1 MRITRR
7 QWLAAAAAM
16 TAAPRLQTVF
26 AQSSGD
32 PVVTR
37 RIAATIR
44 GFETQGFHRT
54 ATPVDRASG
63 EWLAERVKSA
73 GLKPSLEPFA
83 ISRVDP
89 VSALVVAGSRR
100 IDGVP
105 LFDAAFTSA
114 DGVRGQ
120 LGVAG
125 AATEVA
131 LVETAVNAA
140 GAGALGELRRANTQK
155 AIVAIT
161 RGARPGLCP
170 SNADS
175 FLAPFGPPA
184 VQVSSEEATFLHAH
198 AAGGGAVTVM
208 AHVKRTTASA
218 DNVTAVIDGTD
229 RSLPPLVVMTP
240 RSGWYSCASE
250 RGGGIAVWLEMMHA
264 LRSSPVKRPVWFVAS
279 SGHELGH
286 LGINAYIDRRPGIV
300 TRAVGWLHLG
310 ANVGAATDAANTV
323 QASDDRMDSLLSEAM
338 AAAGLR
344 VDRRAPRD
352 RVPVGEAEAVH
363 RRGGRYVS
371 IIGGNALFHNLEDR
385 GPDAVNPDA
394 IARFAR
400 AFTALARQLAE
411 A

>member
-16 TAAPRLQTVF
+16 SAAPRLQTVF
-26 AQSSGD
+26 AQSGGD
-32 PVVTR
+32 PMTR
-37 RIAATIR
+37 RIAAAIR
-44 GFETQGFHRT
+44 EFAAQGFHRT

-63 EWLAERVKSA
+63 EWLAGQVKSA
-73 GLKPSLEPFA
+73 GLKPSLEPFP
-83 ISRVDP
+83 INRVDP
-89 VSALVVAGSRR
+89 VSAVVVAGSRR

-105 LFDAAFTSA
+105 LFDGTFTSA

-125 AATEVA
+125 AAEVA
-131 LVETAVNAA
+131 LIETAVNAA
-140 GAGALGELRRANTQK
+140 GAGALGEARRAGTHK

-161 RGARPGLCP
+161 RGGRPGLCP

-175 FLAPFGPPA
+175 FQTPFGPPV
-184 VQVSSEEATFLHAH
+184 VQVSSEEAAFLTAH
-198 AAGGGAVTVM
+198 AANGGAITVV
-208 AHVKRTTASA
+208 AEAKRTAATA
-218 DNVTAVIDGTD
+218 DNVTAAIDGID
-229 RSLPPLVVMTP
+229 RSQPPLVVMTP
-240 RSGWYSCASE
+240 RSGWYWCASE
-250 RGGGIAVWLEMMHA
+250 RGGGIAVWLEVMRA
-264 LRSSPVKRPVWFVAS
+264 LRTSPPRRPVWFVAS

-300 TRAVGWLHLG
+300 ANATGWLHLG

-323 QASDDRMDSLLSEAM
+323 QASDDRLDSQLTESM

-344 VDRRAPRD
+344 VDRRAPRG
-352 RVPVGEAEAVH
+352 RVPGGEAEAVH

-371 IIGGNALFHNLEDR
+371 IIGGSALFHNLEDR
-385 GPDAVNPDA
+385 GPDAIDPNA
-394 IARFAR
+394 IARFAQ
-400 AFTALARQLAE
+400 AFTALARQLAN